1 MTAQNYARAL
11 SRVLVHEGGYSN
23 HPEDPGGATMK
34 GVTQRVYDA
43 YRDRRGLKRQSVRMI
58 DESELQ
64 EIYRR
69 QFWNVVK
76 GDKLPA
82 GFDYIVMDGA
92 VHSGPSQSVKWLQ
105 RALGTVKVDGVIGE
119 ATLAAVEEHPD
130 HDQLIAATLS
140 RRLAFLKALKTW
152 KTFKGGWSSRV
163 EQVQDIGQA
172 WATGSVGPQPVFFLG
187 GNVKA
192 TIDQAKPLPAKGPA
206 DATAGAGGGSVGL
219 AAVLDQVREQLDP
232 LAAGSEIIGHVVAA
246 LVITG
251 AVLTIGGIGYRF
263 FAARR
268 AKKRADA
275 LDLPDGVTA

>member
-43 YRDRRGLKRQSVRMI
+43 YRDRRRLKRQSVRMI

-82 GFDYIVMDGA
+82 GVDYIVMDGA

-192 TIDQAKPLPAKGPA
+192 TIANTSPRLTVGVAFTGSSGRSISRRSCGSCKNIMRQVKTLKTFPICHHTLSVVTLPNPYDGF
-206 DATAGAGGGSVGL
+206 G
-219 AAVLDQVREQLDP
+219 R
-232 LAAGSEIIGHVVAA
+232 
-246 LVITG
+246 
-251 AVLTIGGIGYRF
+251 GYPR
-263 FAARR
+263 
-268 AKKRADA
+268 
-275 LDLPDGVTA
+275 GN